1 MKRKLNLHGAIF
13 VLILT
18 AAIGSSCGSSNTD
31 SNNAG
36 ALSTPTV
43 QTSPPANAEN
53 KAAGPDDKYVVDVGL
68 IDNSVANADT
78 AMIFKVDKEVL
89 LKSKGAAD
97 FVRILS
103 GLFRGGD
110 ILRVG
115 QQAVAWVTCP
125 DGHVCPLNTGEYT
138 DCCKV
143 TCANPIQLRPP
154 QGDEPR
160 VMMKR
165 MDLPVADRQK
175 FDGAEMR
182 IRQLGADDVTE
193 QFLIANLYSSWKV
206 AEANDE
212 VKKLSEKLMDPA
224 APEKLKQLYVPIFRK
239 TGDLYFKINQTAAA
253 ERTYSKAIELAP
265 AANDEKE
272 KAAAHSSL
280 GQLYETTGKKEA
292 AVENLEKATVLYDK
306 EGDTRKATQIRRVIT
321 RVQKQ

>member
-1 MKRKLNLHGAIF
+1 MLRNNSRKANKMNRRINIHVAIF

-18 AAIGSSCGSSNTD
+18 PAIGSSCGSSNGD
-31 SNNAG
+31 SNNSG
-36 ALSTPTV
+36 ALATPTI
-43 QTSPPANAEN
+43 QSSPPGNAEN
-53 KAAGPDDKYVVDVGL
+53 KTSGPDDNVVIDVGL

-138 DCCKV
+138 DCCNV
-143 TCANPIQLRPP
+143 RCTDPIQLRPP

-165 MDLPVADRQK
+165 VDLPKQSGK
-175 FDGAEMR
+175 
-182 IRQLGADDVTE
+182 
-193 QFLIANLYSSWKV
+193 S
-206 AEANDE
+206 
-212 VKKLSEKLMDPA
+212 LMG
-224 APEKLKQLYVPIFRK
+224 RK
-239 TGDLYFKINQTAAA
+239 
-253 ERTYSKAIELAP
+253 
-265 AANDEKE
+265 
-272 KAAAHSSL
+272 
-280 GQLYETTGKKEA
+280 
-292 AVENLEKATVLYDK
+292 
-306 EGDTRKATQIRRVIT
+306 
-321 RVQKQ
+321 